1 MVFIY
6 SVNRFR
12 SSDPVSIITELAK
25 KIKHNVIDKKY
36 GRLVVFLFQS
46 KKLILNTQFNKM
58 EYDTQGIL
66 SIYKEL
72 IFVSLKSTK

>member
-1 MVFIY
+1 M
-6 SVNRFR
+6 
-12 SSDPVSIITELAK
+12 
-25 KIKHNVIDKKY
+25 IDKKY

-46 KKLILNTQFNKM
+46 KKFIFNTQFNKM

-72 IFVSLKSTK
+72 IFISLKKHKINGDRKTI